1 MVHEYALAGSNDPSE
16 AHKPNHVDVLV
27 TYALVLFAVSWT
39 ILSNH
44 NEVSSYV
51 SLALSSGLSF
61 FVVEGVK
68 QEDLLIQQYFAY
80 LRFQQHKTWPWVV
93 EVRGSHAHQH
103 RLTITNRHSNV

>member
-1 MVHEYALAGSNDPSE
+1 MVHEYALVGSNDPTE

-68 QEDLLIQQYFAY
+68 QEDVLIQKYFAY
-80 LRFQQHKTWPWVV
+80 LRFERHKTWPWVV
-93 EVRGSHAHQH
+93 EVRGSS
-103 RLTITNRHSNV
+103 RHSPVQTNYRE